1 MSDLSGKIA
10 TKQVA
15 QKSNLTIRDLVQAQ
29 QAAIETQL
37 AGALNSAAFVRAAIS
52 TIQKDEKLQQATP
65 ASVLGAIMLAAQ
77 LRLEIGPALGH
88 FYLTPRLISYKDSDD
103 KWQKRW
109 ECLPIIG
116 YAGYVELMYRSG
128 KVEKVETFLVRE
140 GDKFDH
146 GANSERGRF
155 FDWVPADYNEDRAWT
170 GVVAMAKIVG
180 AGTVWAYLPKD
191 KVLARRPTH
200 WEKSPWK
207 TNEDEMARKTGVRA
221 LAPYVPKSTEL
232 ARAVEADEQKVES
245 IAGVHDLVVT
255 RDEPEVF
262 TVQEHSPLDRTPEEI
277 AEDNAS

>member
-1 MSDLSGKIA
+1 MADLAGKIA
-10 TKQVA
+10 TNQVA
-15 QKSNLTIRDLVQAQ
+15 QKKDPTIRDLVQRQ
-29 QAAIETQL
+29 QSAIETQL
-37 AGALNSAAFVRAAIS
+37 AGTLNSGSFVRAAIS
-52 TIQKDEKLQQATP
+52 TIMKDDKLQQATP

-77 LRLEIGPALGH
+77 LKLEIGPALGH
-88 FYLTPRLISYKDSDD
+88 FYLTPRLISFKDENNT
-103 KWQKRW
+103 WQKRW

-128 KVEKVETFLVRE
+128 KVEKVETFLVRD

-155 FDWVPADYNEDRAWT
+155 FDWAPADYEESREWT
-170 GVVAMAKIVG
+170 GVVATAKIVG

-232 ARAVEADEQKVES
+232 AKAVEADEQKVES

-255 RDEPEVF
+255 RDEPEVM
-262 TVQEHSPLDRTPEEI
+262 TLQESDPMERTPEEI
-277 AEDNAS
+277 ATDNA